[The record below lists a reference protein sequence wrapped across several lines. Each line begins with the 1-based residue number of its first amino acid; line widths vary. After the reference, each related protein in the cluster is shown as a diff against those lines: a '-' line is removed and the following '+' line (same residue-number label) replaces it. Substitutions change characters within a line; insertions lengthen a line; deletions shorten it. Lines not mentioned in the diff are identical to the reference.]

1 MMAKRCMFRCV
12 PVLLLALVPAG
23 LLSACAAKE
32 RSGAEIMSAVI
43 SERQTAARYNLNTE
57 WWRGYGLAAL
67 DRTVELALER
77 NTDLAASAVAVNR
90 AQYEARLITSD
101 LLPGFSAGGSASVSR
116 NLKPG
121 HHLEDGKTWR
131 ESWQGEAAMSYELDL
146 WRRLRDAYD
155 AKAWEYRASM
165 EDLAGA
171 RLALVNS
178 VVSAW
183 FRLMYTEQSIT
194 LVERNT
200 ETYRRILEIA
210 RARYREGKATVV
222 EPLQAEQS
230 LFNAGNILTELR
242 TQRAETLETLRNLC
256 NMRPGETPPPP
267 DGADIMAVAAVPV
280 DLNVPIAA
288 LAARPDIHAAQAR
301 LEGAFKNLE
310 ADRAAWFPRLTVG
323 STLNLSS
330 DTAGRFFN
338 VPLLTGLAS
347 LSLPFL
353 DWNTLRWNVKISEA
367 DFESARL
374 SLVQSLTTALN
385 EVDTA
390 CASYVLARQTLEQT
404 QQVHERD
411 RRIAAYYGTRHAQGR
426 ESLKDYL
433 EALATA
439 DNSAL
444 SVLSARYTLL
454 TWENGIYKAMGGRY
468 EPKQQGSAD

>member
-1 MMAKRCMFRCV
+1 M
-12 PVLLLALVPAG
+12 
-23 LLSACAAKE
+23 
-32 RSGAEIMSAVI
+32 
-43 SERQTAARYNLNTE
+43 
-57 WWRGYGLAAL
+57 
-67 DRTVELALER
+67 
-77 NTDLAASAVAVNR
+77 AASPCQLSRQVFPSSRWWPGLRLRETEAEPPAEKPGSRSDVMSR
-90 AQYEARLITSD
+90 ASYCARLT
-101 LLPGFSAGGSASVSR
+101 
-116 NLKPG
+116 
-121 HHLEDGKTWR
+121 
-131 ESWQGEAAMSYELDL
+131 
-146 WRRLRDAYD
+146 
-155 AKAWEYRASM
+155 
-165 EDLAGA
+165 
-171 RLALVNS
+171 
-178 VVSAW
+178 
-183 FRLMYTEQSIT
+183 
-194 LVERNT
+194 
-200 ETYRRILEIA
+200 
-210 RARYREGKATVV
+210 AT
-222 EPLQAEQS
+222 
-230 LFNAGNILTELR
+230 
-242 TQRAETLETLRNLC
+242 
-256 NMRPGETPPPP
+256 
-267 DGADIMAVAAVPV
+267 
-280 DLNVPIAA
+280 A

>member
-1 MMAKRCMFRCV
+1 
-12 PVLLLALVPAG
+12 
-23 LLSACAAKE
+23 
-32 RSGAEIMSAVI
+32 
-43 SERQTAARYNLNTE
+43 
-57 WWRGYGLAAL
+57 
-67 DRTVELALER
+67 
-77 NTDLAASAVAVNR
+77 
-90 AQYEARLITSD
+90 
-101 LLPGFSAGGSASVSR
+101 
-116 NLKPG
+116 
-121 HHLEDGKTWR
+121 
-131 ESWQGEAAMSYELDL
+131 MSYELDL

-155 AKAWEYRASM
+155 AKAWEYRASV

-230 LFNAGNILTELR
+230 LLNAGNILTELR

-367 DFESARL
+367 DFESAQL